1 MAILCTIRPH
11 LEGLRFADTLRQFM
25 PRCRIVMADFPRDAD
40 FLRLLISDFT
50 YLALAL
56 NVEDLLESY
65 RP

>member
-1 MAILCTIRPH
+1 
-11 LEGLRFADTLRQFM
+11 M